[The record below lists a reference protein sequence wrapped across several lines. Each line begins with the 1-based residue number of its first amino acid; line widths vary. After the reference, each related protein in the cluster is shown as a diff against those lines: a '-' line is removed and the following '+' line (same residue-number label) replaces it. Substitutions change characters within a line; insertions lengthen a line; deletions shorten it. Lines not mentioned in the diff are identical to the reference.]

1 MRTAHIIRR
10 FAFSEWGGTESVVWN
25 TARTLQEKGNPS
37 EIFATRALSS
47 VQDEV
52 KNAIQI
58 HRFNYRYP
66 RFPLS
71 KEKIRALDKK
81 GGDPVV
87 PGLQRAL
94 RKGEFDILHCHTMG
108 RMAATVRAAAK
119 QLHVP
124 YIMTLH
130 GGYFDVPA
138 SELQQMM
145 KPMKGT
151 IPYGNI
157 IDRMFGR
164 RVDALKLAN
173 GIVCVGE
180 NELQPAKEHFPD
192 KPVIHLPN
200 GVNYQYFHD
209 YASTD
214 FRKQVGIPQDHKILL
229 CVSRLDYQKN
239 QLMLPEVLAI
249 LGEPWHLVFIGA
261 STAEWYVDKL
271 REKIN
276 LMKLADRVTLLN
288 GVPPDSSMLPAA
300 YHAASAF
307 LLPSLHEPFGIV
319 VLEAWSSGT
328 PVIVSPVGGLKTLVR
343 DGETGFFAPAE
354 GAPDEWAALIR
365 KLDEDAELRGRITE
379 AADTEVREHYSWDII
394 TDRLLDFYQDV
405 QRLYRRR

>member
-37 EIFATRALSS
+37 EIFATRALSP

-71 KEKIRALDKK
+71 KDKIRALDKK

-87 PGLQRAL
+87 PGLQKAL

-130 GGYFDVPA
+130 GGYFDVPPA
-138 SELQQMM
+138 ELQQMM

-157 IDRMFGR
+157 IDRILGR

-200 GVNYQYFHD
+200 GVNYKYFHN
-209 YASTD
+209 YSGSD
-214 FRKQVGIPQDHKILL
+214 FCKQAGIPQERKILL

-239 QLMLPEVLAI
+239 QLMLPEVLAL

-261 STAEWYVDKL
+261 PTAEWYVDKL
-271 REKIN
+271 REKIRLMN
-276 LMKLADRVTLLN
+276 LTDRVTILN
-288 GVPPDSSMLPAA
+288 GVPPDSPMLPAA
-300 YHAASAF
+300 YHTASVF

-328 PVIVSPVGGLKTLVR
+328 PVIASPVGGLKTLVR

-354 GAPDEWAALIR
+354 GAPEEWAALIR
-365 KLDEDAELRGRITE
+365 KLEEDADLRGRITE

-394 TDRLLDFYQDV
+394 TDKLLGFYEDV
-405 QRLYRRR
+405 QRLSRRR

>member
-37 EIFATRALSS
+37 EIFATRALSP

-71 KEKIRALDKK
+71 KDKIRALDKK

-87 PGLQRAL
+87 PGLQKAL

-130 GGYFDVPA
+130 GGYFDVPPA
-138 SELQQMM
+138 ELQQMM

-157 IDRMFGR
+157 IDRLLGR

-200 GVNYQYFHD
+200 GVNYKYFHN
-209 YASTD
+209 YSGSD
-214 FRKQVGIPQDHKILL
+214 FCKQAGIPQERKILL

-239 QLMLPEVLAI
+239 QLMLPEVLAL

-261 STAEWYVDKL
+261 PTAEWYVDKL
-271 REKIN
+271 REKIRLMN
-276 LMKLADRVTLLN
+276 LTDRVTILN
-288 GVPPDSSMLPAA
+288 GVPPDSPMLPAA
-300 YHAASAF
+300 YHTASVF

-328 PVIVSPVGGLKTLVR
+328 PVIASPVGGLKTLVR

-354 GAPDEWAALIR
+354 GAPEEWAALIR
-365 KLDEDAELRGRITE
+365 KLDEDADLRGRITE

-394 TDRLLDFYQDV
+394 TDKLLGFYEDV
-405 QRLYRRR
+405 QRLSRRR

>member
-1 MRTAHIIRR
+1 MRTAQIIRR

-25 TARTLQEKGNPS
+25 TARALQAKGNPS
-37 EIFATRALSS
+37 EIFATRALSP

-71 KEKIRALDKK
+71 KDKIRALDKK

-87 PGLQRAL
+87 PGLKKAL

-130 GGYFDVPA
+130 GGYFDVPPA
-138 SELQQMM
+138 ELQQMM

-157 IDRMFGR
+157 IDRILGR

-200 GVNYQYFHD
+200 GVNYNYFHD
-209 YASTD
+209 YDGSD
-214 FRKQVGIPQDHKILL
+214 FRKQTGIPQDRKILL

-239 QLMLPEVLAI
+239 QLMLPEVLAL

-261 STAEWYVDKL
+261 PTAEWYVDKL
-271 REKIN
+271 REKIRLMN
-276 LMKLADRVTLLN
+276 LTDRVTILN
-288 GVPPDSSMLPAA
+288 GVPPDSPMLPAA
-300 YHAASAF
+300 YHTASVF

-319 VLEAWSSGT
+319 VLEAWSAGA
-328 PVIVSPVGGLKTLVR
+328 PVIVSPVGGLKTLIR

-354 GAPDEWAALIR
+354 GAPDEWADLIR

-379 AADTEVREHYSWDII
+379 AADAEVREHYSWDII
-394 TDRLLDFYQDV
+394 TDKLLDFYQEV
-405 QRLYRRR
+405 QRIYRRR

>member
-58 HRFNYRYP
+58 HRLNYKYP
-66 RFPLS
+66 FFPLS
-71 KEKIRALDKK
+71 KEKARILDKK
-81 GGDPVV
+81 GGNPVV

-94 RKGEFDILHCHTMG
+94 MKGEFDILHCHTMG
-108 RMAATVRAAAK
+108 RMAAVTRAAAK

-124 YIMTLH
+124 YVMTLH
-130 GGYFDVPA
+130 GGYFDVPPA
-138 SELQQMM
+138 EIRQMM
-145 KPMKGT
+145 KPLKGM

-157 IDRMFGR
+157 MDRLLGR
-164 RVDALKLAN
+164 RIDALKLAN

-192 KPVIHLPN
+192 KLIIHLPN
-200 GVNYQYFHD
+200 GVNYDYFHK
-209 YASTD
+209 YEGSD
-214 FRKQVGIPQDHKILL
+214 FRRQVGIRPDRKILL
-229 CVSRLDYQKN
+229 CVSRIDYQKN

-249 LGEPWHLVFIGA
+249 LGEPWHLVLVGA
-261 STAEWYVDKL
+261 LTAEWYMDKL
-271 REKIN
+271 REKIR
-276 LMKLADRVTLLN
+276 LMGLSDRVTMIN
-288 GVPPDSSMLPAA
+288 GVPPDSSLLPAA
-300 YHAASAF
+300 YHASSAF

-328 PVIVSPVGGLKTLVR
+328 PVIASPVGGLKTLIR

-354 GAPDEWAALIR
+354 GAPDEWAGLIR
-365 KLDEDAELRGRITE
+365 KLDEDAELRDRITE
-379 AADTEVREHYSWDII
+379 AASAEAREKYSWDVI
-394 TDRLLDFYQDV
+394 TDKLLDFYQEV
-405 QRLYRRR
+405 QRIHRRR

>member
-37 EIFATRALSS
+37 EIFATKALSS
-47 VQDEV
+47 VQNEV

-66 RFPLS
+66 YFPLS
-71 KEKIRALDKK
+71 KDKIRALDKK
-81 GGDPVV
+81 GGNPVV
-87 PGLQRAL
+87 PGLQHAL

-108 RMAATVRAAAK
+108 RMAAATRAAAK
-119 QLHVP
+119 HLHVP

-138 SELQQMM
+138 AEIRQMVKPLQ
-145 KPMKGT
+145 GT

-157 IDRMFGR
+157 LDRLLGR
-164 RVDALKLAN
+164 RVDALKFAN

-192 KPVIHLPN
+192 KPIIHLPN
-200 GVNYQYFHD
+200 GVNYNYFHTHGG
-209 YASTD
+209 SD
-214 FRKQVGIPQDHKILL
+214 FRKQTGIPQDRKILL
-229 CVSRLDYQKN
+229 CVSRIDYQKN

-261 STAEWYVDKL
+261 STAEWYMDKL
-271 REKIN
+271 REKIR
-276 LMKLADRVTLLN
+276 LMNISDRVTVLN
-288 GVPPDSSMLPAA
+288 GVPPDSALLPAA
-300 YHAASAF
+300 YHTASAF

-328 PVIVSPVGGLKTLVR
+328 PVIASPVGGLKTLIR

-354 GAPDEWAALIR
+354 GAPDEWVDLIR

-379 AADTEVREHYSWDII
+379 AADAEVREHYSWDII
-394 TDRLLDFYQDV
+394 TDKLLDFYQEV

>member
-1 MRTAHIIRR
+1 MRTAQIIRR

-25 TARTLQEKGNPS
+25 TARTLQGKGNPS
-37 EIFATRALSS
+37 EIFATRALSP
-47 VQDEV
+47 VQNEV
-52 KNAIQI
+52 KNTIQI

-157 IDRMFGR
+157 IDRIFGR
-164 RVDALKLAN
+164 RIDALKLAN

-200 GVNYQYFHD
+200 GVNYRYFHD
-209 YASTD
+209 YAGSD

-261 STAEWYVDKL
+261 PTAEWYVDKL

-276 LMKLADRVTLLN
+276 LMKLADRVTILN

-379 AADTEVREHYSWDII
+379 AADAEVREHYSWDII
-394 TDRLLDFYQDV
+394 TDQLLDFYQEV
-405 QRLYRRR
+405 QRIYRRR